1 MLHFLVDSKSFWYY
15 TIVIVTKQEFEVL
28 GYYDYDIHDVVNAV
42 CATGILIA
50 LIVISFVF
58 TFGA

>member
-1 MLHFLVDSKSFWYY
+1 M
-15 TIVIVTKQEFEVL
+15 L

>member
-1 MLHFLVDSKSFWYY
+1 M
-15 TIVIVTKQEFEVL
+15 L

-50 LIVISFVF
+50 LIVIPFVF

>member
-1 MLHFLVDSKSFWYY
+1 M
-15 TIVIVTKQEFEVL
+15 L

-42 CATGILIA
+42 CATVILIE
-50 LIVISFVF
+50 LIVISFVL